1 MTQTTILA
9 SGTTAATS
17 TDVVLAA
24 GATANIG
31 IFAATGTPPQSGPV
45 AMLCMDT
52 PGGDLDIL
60 PLSAERPA
68 TSVSGPG
75 TFRVKRSPVTAAIG
89 AFSET

>member
-24 GATANIG
+24 GAVANIG
-31 IFAATGTPPQSGPV
+31 IFATSGTPPQSGNV
-45 AMLCMDT
+45 AMVCMDT
-52 PGGDLDIL
+52 PGGDLDIMGL
-60 PLSAERPA
+60 GADCPVTA
-68 TSVSGPG
+68 VSGPG
-75 TFRVKRSPVTAAIG
+75 TFRVKRAAVSSAIG